1 MEFFRKKSY
10 RSQILFFSAAFI
22 IATAVVAVMIV
33 VLGSRHSFNQS
44 TCARLAQLV
53 QMKSLEFESGLNS
66 QIALVMQM
74 TKSPAVLD
82 FMVHPYDDRIRDG
95 AVREFAS
102 FQDSF
107 LSNSVFWVSDT
118 DKMFYSDCRP
128 AYIVNPLE
136 PEQYWYSMTLECG
149 KPYNFN
155 INYNSELKKTNL
167 WINAVVNSGDGHPAG
182 ICGTGIPLDGF
193 FDSLYED
200 IEPDVSMYFFNHLG
214 EVTGTTDKRILEKKV
229 SVTELL
235 PELDGVS
242 AGGIEDRI
250 SFVTSGGV
258 FEIRSV
264 PTVGWYL
271 VAYKPYT
278 AGEMLSGILPVISLV
293 LVLMAVF
300 IITVFNLFL
309 SRILGS
315 MSAVMAKTKDD
326 ASSQAGIVG
335 KVRKSVS
342 ANLGSIR
349 ILGDLLFEQTS
360 AIEESEKH
368 ISSLLEQ
375 IRVLDSS
382 RADSI
387 QSASDLRESSGKG
400 AEHLS
405 ELDAKIG
412 ALSECAERLHYA
424 NDFISNVTE
433 QTALVS
439 INAAIEAAH
448 AGEHGA
454 GFAVVAKEI
463 RNLAEKSQE
472 HEEEV
477 SDVIGEITGMV
488 QEMRKYALV
497 VKDSFERIV
506 ESGSLV
512 SRNFSRMAEAIES
525 QNSLGHTI
533 GDNLSGITESVRK
546 TAAQFSAMKEENES
560 VSDEMTRVSRNAG
573 ALLDSAESV
582 MEKIR

>member
-33 VLGSRHSFNQS
+33 ALGSRHSFNQS

-182 ICGTGIPLDGF
+182 
-193 FDSLYED
+193 
-200 IEPDVSMYFFNHLG
+200 HLG

-271 VAYKPYT
+271 VAYKPYS

-315 MSAVMAKTKDD
+315 MSAVMARTKDD